1 MDVRK
6 YLTDLTCNTN
16 CSKFWVQLWD
26 RTCGNWLALKCMEF
40 ISDRYEGAKS
50 KKFWTF
56 FSPWPKGSLARHE
69 PPHYKGEWFESH
81 RRNWR
86 EMVINA
92 GVELALVKR
101 VTVWDKHIYTV
112 TGEGMLISANIL
124 SLLKRRRH
132 AAQKQHEDYS
142 RFKKYY
148 VINHTEY
155 SPNELSGSE
164 RSLREGT
171 FCMEPR
177 HRTPPA
183 GTQESSGR
191 SCLMAGM
198 ALSGSNFC
206 NREHTTRSD
215 MLSFFF

>member
-1 MDVRK
+1 M
-6 YLTDLTCNTN
+6 T
-16 CSKFWVQLWD
+16 
-26 RTCGNWLALKCMEF
+26 
-40 ISDRYEGAKS
+40 
-50 KKFWTF
+50 
-56 FSPWPKGSLARHE
+56 
-69 PPHYKGEWFESH
+69 
-81 RRNWR
+81 
-86 EMVINA
+86 NA

-101 VTVWDKHIYTV
+101 VTERDKHIYTV
-112 TGEGMLISANIL
+112 TSEGMLISANIL

-132 AAQKQHEDYS
+132 AAQKQQEDYS
-142 RFKKYY
+142 RFRKYY

-183 GTQESSGR
+183 GTHESSGR

-198 ALSGSNFC
+198 ALSGSSFC
-206 NREHTTRSD
+206 NREHRTSSSGQKDWHVLIRYPFFFNFVSTRQQ
-215 MLSFFF
+215 LSFNS

>member
-1 MDVRK
+1 
-6 YLTDLTCNTN
+6 
-16 CSKFWVQLWD
+16 
-26 RTCGNWLALKCMEF
+26 MEF
-40 ISDRYEGAKS
+40 VSDRCPGAKS
-50 KKFWTF
+50 KKCIF
-56 FSPWPKGSLARHE
+56 FFFADGPREASHDTSLHITR
-69 PPHYKGEWFESH
+69 EWFESQ

-86 EMVINA
+86 EIAINA

-101 VTVWDKHIYTV
+101 VTARDKHIYTE

-132 AAQKQHEDYS
+132 AAQKQQEDYS
-142 RFKKYY
+142 HFRKYH
-148 VINHTEY
+148 VINQTEY

-206 NREHTTRSD
+206 NREHRTPSSGQNTD
-215 MLSFFF
+215 TF

>member
-1 MDVRK
+1 
-6 YLTDLTCNTN
+6 
-16 CSKFWVQLWD
+16 
-26 RTCGNWLALKCMEF
+26 
-40 ISDRYEGAKS
+40 
-50 KKFWTF
+50 
-56 FSPWPKGSLARHE
+56 
-69 PPHYKGEWFESH
+69 
-81 RRNWR
+81 
-86 EMVINA
+86 MVINA

-101 VTVWDKHIYTV
+101 VTARDKDIYTV

-132 AAQKQHEDYS
+132 AAQKQQEYYS
-142 RFKKYY
+142 RFRKYY
-148 VINHTEY
+148 AINHTEY
-155 SPNELSGSE
+155 LPNELSGSE
-164 RSLREGT
+164 RSLSEGT

-206 NREHTTRSD
+206 NREHTTRPD
-215 MLSFFF
+215 TLTFFFFNFV